1 MADERRGTFLSG
13 AATVWQRQRILWL
26 IYVVNFV
33 LVSFG
38 TYEAKE
44 RVAKILNHRLAAAK
58 MVHGLDLGAV
68 IELGTHPE
76 LPFQSLHSGLFH
88 SSLLFLLFMIFA
100 TGGILATYY
109 SGERLHA
116 GAFFEACGH
125 HFWRFFRLIL
135 YLPLV
140 LIPIGI
146 LSAIAYRIYARID
159 NQSISPMPAVH
170 FLEAAT
176 AILLFLLICVR
187 VWFDMA
193 QVVAVAEDERRM
205 RTALRRAAGLLRH
218 NFGSLFWLYFRVSL
232 LAWIVFAAGM
242 HIWMY
247 HLRPDSLLAPILLS
261 EFIIVFWLASRLWQ
275 RASESTWYRD
285 YQRGIAASLTYQ
297 PPPITTPP
305 VVPPETLNAPEA

>member
-1 MADERRGTFLSG
+1 MTGTKQGTFFSG
-13 AATVWQRQRILWL
+13 AAMVWRRQRILWL

-58 MVHGLDLGAV
+58 IVKGFDLGAV
-68 IELGTHPE
+68 VELGTHPE

-88 SSLLFLLFMIFA
+88 SSLLFLVFMIFA

-135 YLPLV
+135 YLVPAS
-140 LIPIGI
+140 IPIGI
-146 LSAIAYRIYARID
+146 LGAIASRMYDRID
-159 NQSISPMPAVH
+159 TKAISPMPAVH
-170 FLEAAT
+170 LLEAAIV
-176 AILLFLLICVR
+176 ILLFVLICVR

-193 QVVAVAEDERRM
+193 QVIAVAEDERRM
-205 RTALRRAAGLLRH
+205 RTALRRAAGLFRH
-218 NFGSLFWLYFRVSL
+218 NFGSLFWLYVRVSL

-247 HLRPDSLLAPILLS
+247 HLRPDSFLAPFLLS

-275 RASESTWYRD
+275 RASESIWYRN
-285 YQRGIAASLTYQ
+285 YQRAIASSPAYE
-297 PPPITTPP
+297 PPPVTAPP